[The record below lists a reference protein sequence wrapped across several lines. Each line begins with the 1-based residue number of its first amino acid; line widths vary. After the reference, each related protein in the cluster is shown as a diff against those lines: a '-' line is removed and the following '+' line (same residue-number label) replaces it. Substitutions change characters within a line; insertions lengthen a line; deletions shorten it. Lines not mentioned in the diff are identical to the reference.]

1 MKLKSGNGFG
11 TIGVIQMSFFDKL
24 KEGLKKT
31 KESIFGQVNSIFKA
45 FVRVDEEML
54 EELEEILIASD
65 VGVTITGE
73 IIERLRDTIKER
85 RISEPEDARLALMEI
100 IEESIGDNEA
110 LKLGT
115 SPSVILV
122 IGVNGVGKTTSIAK
136 IANCLKNEGKSVVL
150 AAADTFRA
158 AAIDQLEIW
167 AERAGVPIVKHAEG
181 SDPAA
186 VVFDACNYA
195 KGHSCDVLIIDTAG
209 RLHNKKNLMD
219 ELSKISRVIERELP
233 ACDKE
238 TLLVLDAVTG
248 QNAINQAKE
257 FVKTSDI
264 TGIVLTKLDGTA
276 KGGIIISV
284 KKELGIPVKFI
295 GVGEQMDDLQ
305 KFDKAEF
312 TRALFEE

>member
-1 MKLKSGNGFG
+1 
-11 TIGVIQMSFFDKL
+11 MSFFDKL
-24 KEGLKKT
+24 KAGLQKT
-31 KESIFGQVNSIFKA
+31 KESIFGQVNNIFKA
-45 FVRVDEEML
+45 FVKVDEEML

-65 VGVTITGE
+65 VGVTITEE
-73 IIERLRDTIKER
+73 IIENLRDTIKER
-85 RISEPEDARLALMEI
+85 RISEPEEARLALMEI
-100 IEESIGDNEA
+100 IEESIGENEG
-110 LKLGT
+110 LKLST

-136 IANCLKNEGKSVVL
+136 IANCLKKEGKSVVL

-167 AERAGVPIVKHAEG
+167 AGRAGVPIVKHDEG

-186 VVFDACNYA
+186 VVFDACKYA
-195 KGHSCDVLIIDTAG
+195 KGHGSDVLIIDTAG

-233 ACDKE
+233 GCDKE

-248 QNAINQAKE
+248 QNAISQAKE

-312 TRALFEE
+312 TKALFEE

>member
-1 MKLKSGNGFG
+1 
-11 TIGVIQMSFFDKL
+11 MSFFDRL
-24 KEGLKKT
+24 KDGLRKT
-31 KESIFGQVNSIFKA
+31 KDSIFGQVNDIFKH
-45 FVRVDEEML
+45 FVKVDEEML

-65 VGVTITGE
+65 VGYTITEE
-73 IIERLRDTIKER
+73 IIAKLTDTLKTK
-85 RISEPEDARLALMEI
+85 RITEPEQARQELISI
-100 IEESIGDNEA
+100 IEETIGENEP
-110 LKLGT
+110 LNINTK
-115 SPSVILV
+115 PSVILV

-167 AERAGVPIVKHAEG
+167 AKRADVPIVKHNEG

-186 VVFDACNYA
+186 VVFDACSYA
-195 KGHSCDVLIIDTAG
+195 KGHGSDVLIIDTAG

-219 ELSKISRVIERELP
+219 ELSKISRVIDRELP
-233 ACDKE
+233 GCDRE

-257 FVKTSDI
+257 FIKTSDI

-295 GVGEQMDDLQ
+295 GVGEKMEDLQ
-305 KFDKAEF
+305 KFDASEF
-312 TRALFEE
+312 TKALFEE

>member
-1 MKLKSGNGFG
+1 
-11 TIGVIQMSFFDKL
+11 MSFFDRL

-31 KESIFGQVNSIFKA
+31 KESIFGQVNNIFKH
-45 FVRVDEEML
+45 FVKVDEEML

-65 VGVTITGE
+65 VGVTITEE
-73 IIERLRDTIKER
+73 IIEKLRDTIKER

-100 IEESIGDNEA
+100 IEESIGDNEG
-110 LKLGT
+110 LKLST
-115 SPSVILV
+115 SPAVILV

-167 AERAGVPIVKHAEG
+167 AGRAGVPIVKHDEG

-186 VVFDACNYA
+186 VVFDACKYA
-195 KGHSCDVLIIDTAG
+195 KTNGSDVLIIDTAG

-219 ELSKISRVIERELP
+219 ELAKISRVIDRELP
-233 ACDKE
+233 GCDKE

-248 QNAINQAKE
+248 QNAISQAKE

-312 TRALFEE
+312 TKALFEE

>member
-1 MKLKSGNGFG
+1 
-11 TIGVIQMSFFDKL
+11 MSFFDRL
-24 KEGLKKT
+24 KDGLRKT
-31 KESIFGQVNSIFKA
+31 KDSIFGQVNDIFKH
-45 FVRVDEEML
+45 FVKVDEEML

-65 VGVTITGE
+65 VGYTITEE
-73 IIERLRDTIKER
+73 IIEKLTDTLKTK
-85 RISEPEDARLALMEI
+85 RITEPEEARQELISI
-100 IEESIGDNEA
+100 IEETIGENEP
-110 LKLGT
+110 LKINT
-115 SPSVILV
+115 KPSVILV

-167 AERAGVPIVKHAEG
+167 AKRADVPIVKHNEG

-186 VVFDACNYA
+186 VVFDACSYA
-195 KGHSCDVLIIDTAG
+195 KGHGSDVLIIDTAG

-219 ELSKISRVIERELP
+219 ELSKISRVIDRELP
-233 ACDKE
+233 DCDRE

-257 FVKTSDI
+257 FIKTSDI

-295 GVGEQMDDLQ
+295 GVGEKMEDLQ
-305 KFDKAEF
+305 KFDASEF
-312 TRALFEE
+312 TKALFEE

>member
-1 MKLKSGNGFG
+1 
-11 TIGVIQMSFFDKL
+11 MSFFDRL

-31 KESIFGQVNSIFKA
+31 KDTIFGQVNDIFKH
-45 FVRVDEEML
+45 FVKVDEEML

-65 VGVTITGE
+65 VGYAITEE
-73 IIERLRDTIKER
+73 IIEKLTDTLKTK
-85 RISEPEDARLALMEI
+85 RITEPEEARKELIAI
-100 IEESIGDNEA
+100 IEETIGENEG
-110 LKLGT
+110 LKIDT
-115 SPSVILV
+115 KPSVILV

-167 AERAGVPIVKHAEG
+167 AERAGVPIVKHNEG

-186 VVFDACNYA
+186 VVFDACSYA
-195 KGHSCDVLIIDTAG
+195 KGHGSDVLIIDTAG

-219 ELSKISRVIERELP
+219 ELSKISRVIDRELP
-233 ACDKE
+233 GCDKE

-257 FVKTSDI
+257 FIKTSDI

-295 GVGEQMDDLQ
+295 GVGEKMEDLQ
-305 KFDKAEF
+305 KFDAAEF
-312 TRALFEE
+312 TKALFEE

>member
-1 MKLKSGNGFG
+1 
-11 TIGVIQMSFFDKL
+11 MSFFDKL
-24 KEGLKKT
+24 KAGLKKT
-31 KESIFGQVNSIFKA
+31 KDSIFGQINDIFKA
-45 FVRVDEEML
+45 FVKVDEEML
-54 EELEEILIASD
+54 EELEEVLIASD
-65 VGVTITGE
+65 VGVNSTEE
-73 IIERLRDTIKER
+73 IIEKLRDTIKER
-85 RISEPEDARLALMEI
+85 RISEPEDAKTALIEI
-100 IEESIGDNEA
+100 IEETIGENEG
-110 LKLGT
+110 LKLST
-115 SPSVILV
+115 SPSVILI

-167 AERAGVPIVKHAEG
+167 AGRAGVPIVKHSEG

-186 VVFDACNYA
+186 VVFDACSYA
-195 KGHSCDVLIIDTAG
+195 KSHGSDVLIIDTAG
-209 RLHNKKNLMD
+209 RLHNKANLMN

-233 ACDKE
+233 GCDKE

-248 QNAINQAKE
+248 QNAISQAKE
-257 FVKTSDI
+257 FIKTSDI

-276 KGGIIISV
+276 KGGMIISV

-295 GVGEQMDDLQ
+295 GVGEQMEDLQ
-305 KFDKAEF
+305 KFDKAQF

>member
-1 MKLKSGNGFG
+1 
-11 TIGVIQMSFFDKL
+11 MSFFDKL
-24 KEGLKKT
+24 KNGLKKT
-31 KESIFGQVNSIFKA
+31 KESVFGQINSIFKH
-45 FVRVDEEML
+45 FVKVDEEML

-65 VGVTITGE
+65 VGVSVTEE
-73 IIERLRDTIKER
+73 IIEKLRDVIKEK
-85 RISEPEDARLALMEI
+85 RISEPEEAKNELISI
-100 IEESIGDNEA
+100 IEEAIGEDKE
-110 LKLGT
+110 LCLT
-115 SPSVILV
+115 TCPSVILV

-136 IANCLKNEGKSVVL
+136 IANCLKNEGKTVVL

-167 AERAGVPIVKHAEG
+167 AKRAGVPIVKHSEG

-186 VVFDACNYA
+186 VVFDACSYA
-195 KGHSCDVLIIDTAG
+195 KAHKNDVLIIDTAG

-219 ELSKISRVIERELP
+219 ELSKINRVIERELSG
-233 ACDKE
+233 CDRE

-257 FVKTSDI
+257 FVKACDI
-264 TGIVLTKLDGTA
+264 SGIVLTKLDGTA

-305 KFDKAEF
+305 KFNRADF
-312 TRALFEE
+312 TKALFEE

>member
-1 MKLKSGNGFG
+1 
-11 TIGVIQMSFFDKL
+11 MSFFDKL
-24 KEGLKKT
+24 KSGLKKT
-31 KESIFGQVNSIFKA
+31 KDSIFGQINNIFKA
-45 FVRVDEEML
+45 FVKVDEEML

-65 VGVTITGE
+65 VGVNATEE
-73 IIERLRDTIKER
+73 IIEKLRDEIKEK
-85 RISEPEDARLALMEI
+85 RISEPEDAKNALIGI
-100 IEESIGDNEA
+100 IEETIGENEP
-110 LKLGT
+110 LKLST
-115 SPSVILV
+115 SPAVILI

-167 AERAGVPIVKHAEG
+167 AGRAGVPIVKHAEG

-186 VVFDACNYA
+186 VVFDACSYA
-195 KGHSCDVLIIDTAG
+195 KSHGNDVLIIDTAG
-209 RLHNKKNLMD
+209 RLHNKANLMN

-233 ACDKE
+233 GCDKE

-248 QNAINQAKE
+248 QNAISQAKE
-257 FVKTSDI
+257 FIKTSDI

-295 GVGEQMDDLQ
+295 GVGEQMEDLQ

-312 TRALFEE
+312 TKALFEE

>member
-1 MKLKSGNGFG
+1 
-11 TIGVIQMSFFDKL
+11 MSFFDRL

-31 KESIFGQVNSIFKA
+31 KDTIFGQVNDIFKH
-45 FVRVDEEML
+45 FVKVDEEML

-65 VGVTITGE
+65 VGYAITEE
-73 IIERLRDTIKER
+73 IIEKLTDTLKTK
-85 RISEPEDARLALMEI
+85 RITEPEEARKELIAI
-100 IEESIGDNEA
+100 IEETIGENEG
-110 LKLGT
+110 LKIDT
-115 SPSVILV
+115 KPSVILV

-167 AERAGVPIVKHAEG
+167 AERAGVPIVKHNEG

-186 VVFDACNYA
+186 VVFDACSYA
-195 KGHSCDVLIIDTAG
+195 KGHGSDVLIIDTAG

-219 ELSKISRVIERELP
+219 ELSKISRVIDRELP
-233 ACDKE
+233 GCDKE

-257 FVKTSDI
+257 FIKTSDI

-295 GVGEQMDDLQ
+295 GVGKKMEDLQ
-305 KFDKAEF
+305 KFDAAEF
-312 TRALFEE
+312 TKALFEE

>member
-1 MKLKSGNGFG
+1 
-11 TIGVIQMSFFDKL
+11 MSFFDKL

-31 KESIFGQVNSIFKA
+31 KDTVFGQVNDIFKH
-45 FVRVDEEML
+45 FVKVDEQML

-65 VGVTITGE
+65 VGYSITEE
-73 IIERLRDTIKER
+73 IIEKLTDVLKDK
-85 RISEPEDARLALMEI
+85 RITDPQQARQELISI
-100 IEESIGDNEA
+100 IRETIGDNEP
-110 LKLGT
+110 LSIT
-115 SPSVILV
+115 TTPSVILV

-167 AERAGVPIVKHAEG
+167 SQRAGVPIVKHSEG

-195 KGHSCDVLIIDTAG
+195 KSHKCDVLIIDTAG

-219 ELSKISRVIERELP
+219 ELSKINRVIERELP
-233 ACDKE
+233 DCDRE

-257 FVKTSDI
+257 FIKTSNI
-264 TGIVLTKLDGTA
+264 SGIVLTKLDGTA
-276 KGGIIISV
+276 KGGIIISI

-295 GVGEQMDDLQ
+295 GVGEKMEDLQ
-305 KFDKAEF
+305 KFDADEF
-312 TRALFEE
+312 TRALFDE

>member
-1 MKLKSGNGFG
+1 
-11 TIGVIQMSFFDKL
+11 MSFFDRL

-31 KESIFGQVNSIFKA
+31 KDTVFGQVNDIFKH
-45 FVRVDEEML
+45 FVKVDEQML

-65 VGVTITGE
+65 VGYTITEE
-73 IIERLRDTIKER
+73 IIEKLTDVLKDK
-85 RISEPEDARLALMEI
+85 RITDPQQARQELISI
-100 IEESIGDNEA
+100 IRETIGDNEP
-110 LKLGT
+110 LSIGT
-115 SPSVILV
+115 TPSVILV

-167 AERAGVPIVKHAEG
+167 SQRAGVPIVKHSEG

-195 KGHSCDVLIIDTAG
+195 KSHKCDVLIIDTAG

-219 ELSKISRVIERELP
+219 ELSKINRVIERELP
-233 ACDKE
+233 DCDRE

-257 FVKTSDI
+257 FIKTSNI
-264 TGIVLTKLDGTA
+264 SGIVLTKLDGTA
-276 KGGIIISV
+276 KGGIIISI

-295 GVGEQMDDLQ
+295 GVGEKMEDLQ
-305 KFDKAEF
+305 KFDADEF
-312 TRALFEE
+312 TRALFDE

>member
-1 MKLKSGNGFG
+1 
-11 TIGVIQMSFFDKL
+11 MSFFDKL
-24 KEGLKKT
+24 KAGLQKT

-45 FVRVDEEML
+45 FVKVDEEML

-65 VGVTITGE
+65 VGVTITEE
-73 IIERLRDTIKER
+73 IIEKLRDTIKER

-100 IEESIGDNEA
+100 IEESIGDDEG
-110 LKLGT
+110 LKLST
-115 SPSVILV
+115 SPAVILV

-136 IANCLKNEGKSVVL
+136 IANCLKNEGKKVVL

-167 AERAGVPIVKHAEG
+167 AGRAGVPIVKHGEG

-186 VVFDACNYA
+186 VVFDACKYA
-195 KGHSCDVLIIDTAG
+195 KSNDSDVLIIDTAG

-219 ELSKISRVIERELP
+219 ELSKISRVIDRELP
-233 ACDKE
+233 GADKE

-248 QNAINQAKE
+248 QNAISQAKE
-257 FVKTSDI
+257 FIKTSDI

-312 TRALFEE
+312 TKALFEE